1 MEKKLQ
7 ESASI
12 LDKSR
17 ARARK
22 VKQEFERIKKK
33 RRFSTAR
40 KKGVHPHSLV
50 TFMSEPFSSRYMV
63 MSCGRYHYYSHT
75 ILVCPYL
82 AARCSGVLPSES
94 GVLMKSVLERK
105 NSTYVI
111 TDSFTTILY
120 NITSK
125 TF

>member
-33 RRFSTAR
+33 RS
-40 KKGVHPHSLV
+40 V
-50 TFMSEPFSSRYMV
+50 
-63 MSCGRYHYYSHT
+63 GRRAHYYHLYGDCRYEKFNGAFEHISGNIDEIYKVCDHT
-75 ILVCPYL
+75 VCS
-82 AARCSGVLPSES
+82 SG
-94 GVLMKSVLERK
+94 RRI
-105 NSTYVI
+105 Y
-111 TDSFTTILY
+111 
-120 NITSK
+120 
-125 TF
+125 